1 MMMITPIFSKTPL
14 RKIALIIALAGINGC
29 AEMKV
34 RRFQVDVDSIST
46 PAANEKKRY
55 LLLPGDKN
63 IPHEDLQFHEFT
75 RYIEKAMG
83 EKGFVRVNSPEES
96 EVIVFLTYGIG
107 NAEKHLSSYTIPH
120 FGQTG
125 VSASQT
131 TGTLSNFGGMSSF
144 SALTTYTPTFGVTGY
159 SSGVKEYVTYPR
171 FIILDA
177 FDSEANHK
185 ENIFKPV
192 WRTRADSVG
201 YSNDLRLVFPYMVVS
216 MKSHFATNSGKK
228 IVYQISENDS
238 SVKALIGN

>member
-1 MMMITPIFSKTPL
+1 MITPIFSKSLL
-14 RKIALIIALAGINGC
+14 RKITLVIALAGVNGC

-63 IPHEDLQFHEFT
+63 IPHEDIQFLEFT

-83 EKGFVRVNSPEES
+83 EKGFTRVSTPEES
-96 EVIVFLTYGIG
+96 EVIVFFTYGIG

-125 VSASQT
+125 FSASQT
-131 TGTLSNFGGMSSF
+131 TGTLSNFGGVSSF
-144 SALTTYTPTFGVTGY
+144 SGMTTYIPTFGVTGY

-171 FIILDA
+171 FIVLEA
-177 FDSEANHK
+177 FDSEANRK
-185 ENIFKPV
+185 EKIFKPV
-192 WRTRADSVG
+192 WRSRADSVG

-216 MKSHFATNSGKK
+216 MKSHLAMNSGKK
-228 IVYQISENDS
+228 IVYQISEDDS